1 MHHVVGDVRGGAL
14 LIEEL
19 ERVLDSNDGSAGAA
33 GLGRSRGSLAHCA
46 LMCAVK
52 ANASALPQP
61 QMKRGDESPQ
71 LVL

>member
-1 MHHVVGDVRGGAL
+1 M